1 MTFGVTAQG
10 FNPKRLTDIKSEI
23 EADYR
28 TVFGAGIKTSPDT
41 QFGKIIGAQAERETL
56 LWELMEAIYNAS
68 YPNSASDISLDR
80 VTEITAISRN
90 PATRSTVTLYLAG
103 TASTLISTGA
113 LFAVQDAED
122 QFQTTANATLTGSQI
137 TISSLTRSGTTVTA
151 TSVAHGFAVGRR
163 MFITGAVQPEYN
175 GLVTIATVPTVDTFT
190 YVISGTPVS
199 PATGTIVGDPA
210 TAVTA
215 EAVNTGP
222 IQALAGT
229 LNVIVNTISGLD
241 RVENQLDA
249 VKGVNLETDAE
260 FRTRRVAAL
269 QGLGAARLEAIRGAL
284 LQLAGVSNAKVFE
297 NATGTTDGSGRPPY
311 SIECLVVG
319 GVDADILEKV
329 WDKKAAGIEPY
340 GTISGT
346 VTDSQGI
353 DHTSKF
359 SRPAAVPIYIEV
371 DLTVNA
377 DFPGVSEVENRLLA
391 YGNTLTIGQDVVV
404 EPYIYGSFKDVP
416 GILNVVIRIGTA
428 ASPTLDNNIT
438 INDTQISSWDS
449 SRITVATV

>member
-10 FNPKRLTDIKSEI
+10 FNPKRLTDIKSEM
-23 EADYR
+23 EADFR
-28 TVFGAGIKTSPDT
+28 AVFGAGIKTSPDT
-41 QFGKIIGAQAERETL
+41 QFGKIIGVYSERETL

-80 VTEITAISRN
+80 VAEITAISRN

-103 TASTLISTGA
+103 TASTLISTGS

-122 QFQTTANATLTGSQI
+122 QFQTTADATLTGSQI

-163 MFITGAVQPEYN
+163 MFISGAGETDYN
-175 GLVTIATVPTVDTFT
+175 GLVTIATVPTADTFT
-190 YVISGTPVS
+190 YEIAGTPTS

-269 QGLGAARLEAIRGAL
+269 QGLGAARIEAIRGAL
-284 LQLAGVSNAKVFE
+284 LQLAGVSNAIVFE

-319 GVDADILEKV
+319 GVNADILQKV

-340 GTISGT
+340 GSISGT

-359 SRPAAVPIYIEV
+359 SRPVAVPIYIEV
-371 DLTVNA
+371 DLTVNT
-377 DFPGVSEVENRLLA
+377 DFPGISEVENRLLA

-404 EPYIYGSFKDVP
+404 FPYIPGAFDDVP
-416 GILNVVIRIGTA
+416 GILDIVIRIGTA
-428 ASPTLDNNIT
+428 VSPTLDNNIVIT
-438 INDTQISSWDS
+438 DTEISDWDS